1 MMYFIIFSFSF
12 AQFFNNI
19 KREKKTIHLRLF
31 HIAVGNNAILL
42 IDVKQSRMMEYRQMM
57 HHLIVLCLLIN
68 NNKKKTQSA
77 QNKNQRKMK

>member
-1 MMYFIIFSFSF
+1 M
-12 AQFFNNI
+12 

-68 NNKKKTQSA
+68 NNKKKHKAHKTKTSE
-77 QNKNQRKMK
+77 K

>member
-1 MMYFIIFSFSF
+1 M
-12 AQFFNNI
+12 
-19 KREKKTIHLRLF
+19 RLF

-68 NNKKKTQSA
+68 IKKKKHKAHKTKKPA
-77 QNKNQRKMK
+77 KNEKKKKES